1 MLGWRLSQLLKRE
14 NTPPD
19 VAFIG
24 YPPIEIAAV
33 MTRWLTQKNVPC
45 MLDVKDQWPT
55 IFIDALP
62 QLLQPVGA
70 TSRQDPDDAGR
81 WWGEQG
87 IQADRTS
94 RFIFAGSHSVAFD
107 VNPICAAAKL
117 LQHQAT
123 LVLFVICGD
132 GLKSKLSREK
142 ALTGVQ
148 SILKNINAPADV
160 IVLAERKQALRPRPP
175 PGSDRIVTSRDGN
188 PFA

>member
-81 WWGEQG
+81 W
-87 IQADRTS
+87 
-94 RFIFAGSHSVAFD
+94 
-107 VNPICAAAKL
+107 
-117 LQHQAT
+117 
-123 LVLFVICGD
+123 
-132 GLKSKLSREK
+132 
-142 ALTGVQ
+142 
-148 SILKNINAPADV
+148 
-160 IVLAERKQALRPRPP
+160 
-175 PGSDRIVTSRDGN
+175 
-188 PFA
+188 